1 MKRSKRSL
9 SILFKNN
16 MPWIEFKNYQE
27 NAVVK
32 LKREIN
38 ELLDADESK
47 VCIFKSPTGSGKTLI
62 MAEFLKRLI
71 DSRIDDKK
79 FSFVWI
85 AVNKLHDQS
94 RNNLRK
100 YYDQNGVGIKCSY
113 FEDLDDRKIGEN
125 EILFLNWA
133 SINKKDNLYVR
144 ANERDNNLSSVIA
157 RTKDEGR
164 IIFLIIDESHHT
176 ANSEKSKELILDIGP
191 KVTIE
196 VSATPQLNNAN
207 RIVEVDLR
215 DVKDEEMIKKEIIIN
230 PGFENYII
238 DKKKSDKTADELVLE
253 SALKKRIELQK
264 KLEKE
269 GSSVN
274 PLLLIQLPD
283 AMQGVADKKDEI
295 IALLKKFG
303 YTTENGRLAIY
314 LSDKDNKINL
324 ANIEKNE
331 NEVEVMIFKQAIA
344 LGWDCPR
351 ATILVLFRQWR
362 EENITFSIQTLGRIM
377 RMPEQ
382 KHYGDQDL
390 NVGYVFTSLQDIN
403 VAEDLSRDYITTFT
417 GFRIKNYKN
426 LDLQS
431 YHSKRFRE
439 ETRLSSDFTPLFIE
453 AGKKLKLKE
462 RFSFKHSILKT
473 SLIASGHISNPDK
486 EVKNI
491 EKKGTLDIPKNEVE
505 LQNAFDMFARNNLAP
520 FAPEQRSIG
529 RIKSSIYLFFEAS
542 RNEDEWPKI
551 QAAVLAGENRQAII
565 DTINLAKE
573 MYQEEIGKGKNE
585 LVKNEEQW
593 NVPKIINYTLSFA
606 KKDYKKSVIQPYYSK
621 IRSLQGSI
629 LGESYEDS
637 AVEESFIEH
646 LENLKEVEWWFKNGR
661 SDATYFAIPYSENE
675 IEGAFYVDFIIQMKD
690 GRVGLFD
697 TKGGLTAQTAGPKAE
712 GLTKYIS
719 EQNKKGKKLFGGIII
734 REKNSWRYNDGK
746 KYFYNPNNLTD
757 WKFLDL
763 K

>member
-1 MKRSKRSL
+1 M
-9 SILFKNN
+9 IF
-16 MPWIEFKNYQE
+16 EFKDYQE

-38 ELLDADESK
+38 EFLETDGNK
-47 VCIFKSPTGSGKTLI
+47 ICVFKAPTGSGKTLM

-71 DSRIDDKK
+71 DSRIDSRK

-113 FEDLDDRKIGEN
+113 FEDLDDRRIGEN

-144 ANERDNNLSSVIA
+144 ANERDNNLSSIIA
-157 RTKDEGR
+157 RTRDEGR
-164 IIFLIIDESHHT
+164 IIFLVIDESHHT
-176 ANSEKSKELILDIGP
+176 ANSEKSKELIQDIGP
-191 KVTIE
+191 KITIE

-207 RIVEVDLR
+207 RIVEVELKV
-215 DVKDEEMIKKEIIIN
+215 VKDEEMIKKEIIIN
-230 PGFENYII
+230 PGFEHYII
-238 DKKKSDKTADELVLE
+238 DKKKSDKSADELVLE

-264 KLEKE
+264 KLEAE
-269 GSSVN
+269 DSGVN

-283 AMQGVADKKDEI
+283 AMQGVSDKKDEI

-303 YTTENGRLAIY
+303 YTIENGRLAIY

-382 KHYGDQDL
+382 KHYADQDL
-390 NVGYVFTSLQDIN
+390 NVGYVFTSLPDIN
-403 VAEDLSRDYITTFT
+403 VATDLSRDYITTFT
-417 GFRIKNYKN
+417 GFRIKGYKN
-426 LDLQS
+426 LDLPS

-462 RFSFKHSILKT
+462 KFSFKHNVLNTKVMADWKIHNTDDVTGST
-473 SLIASGHISNPDK
+473 EQGGFAH
-486 EVKNI
+486 
-491 EKKGTLDIPKNEVE
+491 IPKNEVE
-505 LQNAFDMFARNNLAP
+505 LQNAFDMFAHNNLAP

-529 RIKSSIYLFFEAS
+529 RIKSSIYSFFEAS

-551 QAAVLAGENRQAII
+551 QAAVLAEENQQIMI

-573 MYQEEIGKGKNE
+573 MYQEEVGKGKNE
-585 LVKNEEQW
+585 LVKNEEW
-593 NVPKIINYTLSFA
+593 NVPRVINYTLSFA
-606 KKDYKKSVIQPYYSK
+606 KKGYKKSVIQPYYTRTSGVGTAN
-621 IRSLQGSI
+621 LF
-629 LGESYEDS
+629 EEDS
-637 AVEESFIEH
+637 DLEVGFIEY
-646 LENLKEVEWWFKNGR
+646 LEKSKTVEWWFKNGK
-661 SDATYFAIPYSENE
+661 SDATYFAVPHTEHGVE
-675 IEGAFYVDFIIQMKD
+675 KAFYVDFVVQQKD
-690 GRVGLFD
+690 GRIGLFD
-697 TKGGLTAQTAGPKAE
+697 TKGGLTAETAKSRAE
-712 GLTKYIS
+712 GLAKYIA
-719 EQNKKGKKLFGGIII
+719 EQNKKGKKLYGGIVLK
-734 REKNSWRYNDGK
+734 EKNSWRYHDGL
-746 KYFYNPNNLTD
+746 KYEYNPNDLKS
-757 WKFLDL
+757 WKFLDFN
-763 K
+763 

>member
-1 MKRSKRSL
+1 M
-9 SILFKNN
+9 
-16 MPWIEFKNYQE
+16 WIEFKNYQE
-27 NAVVK
+27 NTVVK

-38 ELLDADESK
+38 ELLDSEGSK
-47 VCIFKSPTGSGKTLI
+47 VCIFKAPTGSGKTLM

-71 DSRIDDKK
+71 DSRIDGKK
-79 FSFVWI
+79 FSFIWI

-94 RNNLRK
+94 RNNLKK
-100 YYDQNGVGIKCSY
+100 YYDRNGVGIKCSY

-164 IIFLIIDESHHT
+164 IIFLVIDESHHT
-176 ANSEKSKELILDIGP
+176 ASSEKSKELIQDIGP
-191 KVTIE
+191 KITIE

-207 RIVEVDLR
+207 RIVEVELK

-230 PGFENYII
+230 PGFEHYII
-238 DKKKSDKTADELVLE
+238 DKKKSDKSADELVLE
-253 SALKKRIELQK
+253 SALKKRIELHK
-264 KLEKE
+264 KFEAE
-269 GSSVN
+269 GSGVN

-283 AMQGVADKKDEI
+283 AMKGVADKKDEI

-324 ANIEKNE
+324 TNIEKDE
-331 NEVEVMIFKQAIA
+331 NEVDVMIFKQAIA

-351 ATILVLFRQWR
+351 ASILVLFRQWR

-382 KHYGDQDL
+382 KHYSDQDL

-403 VAEDLSRDYITTFT
+403 VAEDLSRDYITTYT
-417 GFRIKNYKN
+417 GYRIKDYKN
-426 LDLQS
+426 LDLLS

-462 RFSFKHSILKT
+462 KFNMKAQVEPNKI
-473 SLIASGHISNPDK
+473 IAGWKIGNP
-486 EVKNI
+486 EYWETV
-491 EKKGTLDIPKNEVE
+491 EKRGWMNFPKNEVE
-505 LQNAFDMFARNNLAP
+505 LQNAFDMFARNNLMP

-529 RIKSSIYLFFEAS
+529 RIKSSIYLFFGAS
-542 RNEDEWPKI
+542 RNEDDWPKI
-551 QAAVLAGENRQAII
+551 QAAVLAEENRQIMT

-585 LVKNEEQW
+585 LVQNEEPW
-593 NVPKIINYTLSFA
+593 NVPKVINYTLSFT
-606 KKDYKKSVIQPYYSK
+606 KKDYKKSVIQPYYARKSGAGT
-621 IRSLQGSI
+621 INLF
-629 LGESYEDS
+629 EEDS
-637 AVEESFIEH
+637 DLEVDFIEY
-646 LENLKEVEWWFKNGR
+646 LEKSKEVEWWFKNGK
-661 SDATYFAIPYSENE
+661 SDATYFAVPHVEHGVE
-675 IEGAFYVDFIIQMKD
+675 KPFYVDFVVKQKD
-690 GRVGLFD
+690 GHIGLFD
-697 TKGGLTAQTAGPKAE
+697 TKGGFTAETAKSRAE
-712 GLTKYIS
+712 GLANYIA
-719 EQNKKGKKLFGGIII
+719 EQNKKGKKLYGGIVLK
-734 REKNSWRYNDGK
+734 EKNSWRYHDGL
-746 KYFYNPNNLTD
+746 KYEYNPNNLKD

-763 K
+763 N

>member
-1 MKRSKRSL
+1 M
-9 SILFKNN
+9 IF
-16 MPWIEFKNYQE
+16 EFKNYQE

-38 ELLDADESK
+38 ELLDSDGSR
-47 VCIFKSPTGSGKTLI
+47 VCIFKAPTGSGKTLI

-71 DSRIDDKK
+71 DSRIDGKK

-113 FEDLDDRKIGEN
+113 FQDLDDRKISEN

-144 ANERDNNLSSVIA
+144 ANERDNNLSSIIA

-164 IIFLIIDESHHT
+164 IIFLVIDESHHT
-176 ANSEKSKELILDIGP
+176 ANSEKSKELIQDIGP
-191 KVTIE
+191 KITIE

-207 RIVEVDLR
+207 RIVEVELK

-230 PGFENYII
+230 YGFEHYIV
-238 DKKKSDKTADELVLE
+238 DKKKSDKSADELVLE
-253 SALKKRIELQK
+253 SALKQRIKLQK
-264 KLEKE
+264 KLEAE
-269 GSSVN
+269 GSGVN

-331 NEVEVMIFKQAIA
+331 NEVDVMIFKQAIA

-351 ATILVLFRQWR
+351 ATILVLFRQWH

-382 KHYGDQDL
+382 KHYADADL

-403 VAEDLSRDYITTFT
+403 VATDLSHDYITTYT
-417 GFRIKNYKN
+417 GYRDKNYIN
-426 LDLQS
+426 LDLPS

-462 RFSFKHSILKT
+462 KFSFKHSIIKT
-473 SLIASGHISNPDK
+473 SLIASGRITDADK

-491 EKKGTLDIPKNEVE
+491 DKKGTLDIPKNEVE
-505 LQNAFDMFARNNLAP
+505 LQNAFDMFIHINLSP

-529 RIKSSIYLFFEAS
+529 RVKSSIYLFFEAS

-551 QAAVLAGENRQAII
+551 QAAVLAEENKQIMI

-573 MYQEEIGKGKNE
+573 LYQNEVGKGKNE
-585 LVKNEEQW
+585 LIKNEEPW
-593 NVPKIINYTLSFA
+593 NVPKVINYNLSFVEN
-606 KKDYKKSVIQPYYSK
+606 KYKKSIIQPYFARKRDGNLNLFEGSDVEVNFVEFLEKSK
-621 IRSLQGSI
+621 Q
-629 LGESYEDS
+629 
-637 AVEESFIEH
+637 
-646 LENLKEVEWWFKNGR
+646 VEWWFKNGE
-661 SDATYFAIPYSENE
+661 SDATYFAIPYVEN
-675 IEGAFYVDFIIQMKD
+675 GAEKPFYVDFIFKLKNGKI
-690 GRVGLFD
+690 GLFD
-697 TKGGLTAQTAGPKAE
+697 TKGGLTAQVAGPKAE
-712 GLTKYIS
+712 GLQKYIK
-719 EQNKKGKKLFGGIII
+719 EQNKAGKKLFGGIVIK
-734 REKNSWRYNDGK
+734 EKNSWRYNSQE
-746 KYFYNPNNLTD
+746 KYSYNTD
-757 WKFLDL
+757 DLKNWEFLDL

>member
-1 MKRSKRSL
+1 M
-9 SILFKNN
+9 IF
-16 MPWIEFKNYQE
+16 EFKNYQE

-32 LKREIN
+32 LKQEVN

-47 VCIFKSPTGSGKTLI
+47 VCIFKAPTGSGKTLM

-71 DSRIDDKK
+71 DSRIDGKK

-94 RNNLRK
+94 RDNLKK
-100 YYDQNGVGIKCSY
+100 YYNQNGVGIKCSY
-113 FEDLDDRKIGEN
+113 YGDLDDRKIGEN

-144 ANERDNNLSSVIA
+144 ANERDNNLSSIIA

-164 IIFLIIDESHHT
+164 IIFLVIDESHHT
-176 ANSEKSKELILDIGP
+176 ANSEKSKELIQDIGP
-191 KVTIE
+191 KITIE

-207 RIVEVDLR
+207 RIVEVELKDA
-215 DVKDEEMIKKEIIIN
+215 KDEEMIKKEIIIN

-238 DKKKSDKTADELVLE
+238 DKNKNDKTADELVLE
-253 SALKKRIELQK
+253 SALKKRFELRQR
-264 KLEKE
+264 LETE
-269 GSSVN
+269 GSNMN

-283 AMQGVADKKDEI
+283 AMQGVSDKKDEI

-303 YTTENGRLAIY
+303 YTTENGQLAIY

-382 KHYGDQDL
+382 KHYSDQDL

-403 VAEDLSRDYITTFT
+403 VAEDLSRDYITTYT
-417 GFRIKNYKN
+417 GYRIKSYKN
-426 LDLQS
+426 LDLPS

-439 ETRLSSDFTPLFIE
+439 ETRLSIDFTPLFIG

-462 RFSFKHSILKT
+462 KFSFKHNILNT
-473 SLIASGHISNPDK
+473 SLIASGRITDSDK
-486 EVKNI
+486 ETKSV

-529 RIKSSIYLFFEAS
+529 RIKSSIYSFFEAS
-542 RNEDEWPKI
+542 RNEDKWPKI
-551 QAAVLAGENRQAII
+551 QAAVLAEENRQIMI

-573 MYQEEIGKGKNE
+573 MYQLEVGKGKNE
-585 LVKNEEQW
+585 LIKNEELW

-606 KKDYKKSVIQPYYSK
+606 KKDYKKSVIQPYYTRKSG
-621 IRSLQGSI
+621 IGTMNLF
-629 LGESYEDS
+629 EEDS
-637 AVEESFIEH
+637 DLEVDFIEY
-646 LENLKEVEWWFKNGR
+646 LEKAKVVDWWFKNGK
-661 SDATYFAIPYSENE
+661 SDATYFAVPHAEHG
-675 IEGAFYVDFIIQMKD
+675 IEKAFYVDFIVMQKN
-690 GRVGLFD
+690 GQVGLFD
-697 TKGGLTAQTAGPKAE
+697 TKGGLTAETAKSRSE
-712 GLTKYIS
+712 GLAKYIAK
-719 EQNKKGKKLFGGIII
+719 QNKKGKKLYGGIVLK
-734 REKNSWRYNDGK
+734 EKHSWRYHNRL
-746 KYFYNPNNLTD
+746 KYEYNPNNLKN
-757 WKFLDL
+757 WQFLNL
-763 K
+763 N

>member
-1 MKRSKRSL
+1 M
-9 SILFKNN
+9 IF
-16 MPWIEFKNYQE
+16 EFKNYQE

-38 ELLDADESK
+38 ELLDAEGSR
-47 VCIFKSPTGSGKTLI
+47 VCIFKSPTGSGKTLM

-71 DSRIDDKK
+71 DSRIDGKK

-100 YYDQNGVGIKCSY
+100 YYDQNGVGIRCSY
-113 FEDLDDRKIGEN
+113 YEDLDDRKIRES

-164 IIFLIIDESHHT
+164 MIFLVIDESHHT
-176 ANSEKSKELILDIGP
+176 ANSEKSKELIMDIGP
-191 KVTIE
+191 KITIE

-207 RIVEVDLR
+207 RIVEVELK
-215 DVKDEEMIKKEIIIN
+215 DVKDEQMIKKEIIIN
-230 PGFENYII
+230 PGFEYYIL
-238 DKKKSDKTADELVLE
+238 DKKKSDKSADELVLE
-253 SALKKRIELQK
+253 SALKKRAELQK
-264 KLEKE
+264 KLEAE
-269 GSSVN
+269 DSGVN

-283 AMQGVADKKDEI
+283 AMQGVSDKKDEI
-295 IALLKKFG
+295 ISLLKKFG
-303 YTTENGRLAIY
+303 YTIENGRLAIY

-382 KHYGDQDL
+382 RHYADQDL
-390 NVGYVFTSLQDIN
+390 NISYVFTSLQDIK
-403 VAEDLSRDYITTFT
+403 VADDLSRDYITTFT
-417 GFRIKNYKN
+417 GFRIKGYKN
-426 LDLQS
+426 LDLPS

-453 AGKKLKLKE
+453 AGKMLELKE
-462 RFSFKHSILKT
+462 KFSFKHSILKT
-473 SLIASGHISNPDK
+473 SLIASGRIIDADK
-486 EVKNI
+486 EAKSI

-505 LQNAFDMFARNNLAP
+505 LQNAFDMFARNNLTP

-529 RIKSSIYLFFEAS
+529 RIKSSIYSFFEAS

-551 QAAVLAGENRQAII
+551 QAAALAEENRQIMI
-565 DTINLAKE
+565 DVINLAKE
-573 MYQEEIGKGKNE
+573 MYQEEVGKGKNE
-585 LVKNEEQW
+585 LVKNEELW
-593 NVPKIINYTLSFA
+593 NIPKVLNYTLSFA
-606 KKDYKKSVIQPYYSK
+606 KKDYKKSVIQPYYTRKSGVGTA
-621 IRSLQGSI
+621 SLF
-629 LGESYEDS
+629 EEDS
-637 AVEESFIEH
+637 DLEVYFIEY
-646 LENLKEVEWWFKNGR
+646 LEKSKAVEWWFKNGS
-661 SDATYFAIPYSENE
+661 SDATYFAVPHEE
-675 IEGAFYVDFIIQMKD
+675 HGIERAFYVDFIFALKD
-690 GRVGLFD
+690 GRIGLFD
-697 TKGGLTAQTAGPKAE
+697 TKGGLTAETAKTRAE
-712 GLTKYIS
+712 GLAKYIA
-719 EQNKKGKKLFGGIII
+719 EQNKQGKKLFGGIVLK
-734 REKNSWRYNDGK
+734 EKNSWRYHDGQN
-746 KYFYNPNNLTD
+746 YEYNPNNLSD

-763 K
+763 

>member
-1 MKRSKRSL
+1 M
-9 SILFKNN
+9 IF
-16 MPWIEFKNYQE
+16 EFKDYQE

-38 ELLDADESK
+38 ELLDADGNK
-47 VCIFKSPTGSGKTLI
+47 VCIFKAPTGSGKTLM

-71 DSRIDDKK
+71 DSRIDGKK

-94 RNNLRK
+94 RNNLKK

-113 FEDLDDRKIGEN
+113 FEDLDDRRISEN

-144 ANERDNNLSSVIA
+144 ANERDNNLTSVIA

-164 IIFLIIDESHHT
+164 IIFLVIDESHHT
-176 ANSEKSKELILDIGP
+176 ANSEKSKELIRDIDP
-191 KVTIE
+191 KITIE

-207 RIVEVDLR
+207 RVVEAELK

-230 PGFENYII
+230 PGFEHYII
-238 DKKKSDKTADELVLE
+238 DKKKSDKSADELVLE
-253 SALKKRIELQK
+253 SALRKRIELQK
-264 KLEKE
+264 KLEIE

-283 AMQGVADKKDEI
+283 AMQGIADKKDEI

-314 LSDKDNKINL
+314 LSDEDNKINL

-331 NEVEVMIFKQAIA
+331 NEVDVMIFKQAIS

-382 KHYGDQDL
+382 KHYTDQNL

-403 VAEDLSRDYITTFT
+403 VATDLSRDYITTFT

-426 LDLQS
+426 LDLPS

-439 ETRLSSDFTPLFIE
+439 ETRLSSNFTPLFLE

-462 RFSFKHSILKT
+462 KFSFKHSILKT
-473 SLIASGHISNPDK
+473 SLIASGRIADPDRETK
-486 EVKNI
+486 TI
-491 EKKGTLDIPKNEVE
+491 EDKKGTLDIPKNEVE

-551 QAAVLAGENRQAII
+551 QVAVLAKENQQIMI

-573 MYQEEIGKGKNE
+573 MYQEEVGRGKNE
-585 LVKNEEQW
+585 LIKNEEPW
-593 NVPKIINYTLSFA
+593 NVPKVINYTLSYS
-606 KKDYKKSVIQPYYSK
+606 KRDYKKSVIQPYYTKTSD
-621 IRSLQGSI
+621 IGMASLF
-629 LGESYEDS
+629 EEDS
-637 AVEESFIEH
+637 KLEVEFIRH
-646 LENLKEVEWWFKNGR
+646 LEKSRTVEWWFKNGS
-661 SDATYFAIPYSENE
+661 SDATYFAVPHFEHGVE
-675 IEGAFYVDFIIQMKD
+675 KAFYVDFIVIGKD
-690 GRVGLFD
+690 GRIGLFD
-697 TKGGLTAQTAGPKAE
+697 TKGGLTAETAKSRAE
-712 GLTKYIS
+712 GLVRYIRG
-719 EQNKKGKKLFGGIII
+719 QNKMGKRLYGGIVLK
-734 REKNSWRYNDGK
+734 ENNSWRYHDGL
-746 KYFYNPNNLTD
+746 KYEYNPNDLKN
-757 WKFLDL
+757 WKFLITV
-763 K
+763 